1 MENNVVSVMLWG
13 EEVGKLYWDE
23 RSKRAVFNYHQDFI
37 KKGVEIAPLTAS
49 VKGSAAKGMPILGN
63 SEKIYQGL
71 PPFLADSLPDRW
83 GNMVFDQWTAQ
94 NHIPKRKLT
103 PVDKLSF
110 IGKRGMGAFEFIPA
124 TPGLESSSTLQIESL
139 YQLARR
145 IFEEREEISVQD
157 DEALQLQ
164 SIYEVGTSAGGQ
176 HPKAIIAINETT
188 HDIRSGQ
195 VPLPEGYTYYILKF
209 AEGDDFP
216 FTQMEMVY
224 YEMAKEAGITMMPS
238 RLIQIEGKH
247 HFLTERYD
255 RINGEK
261 IHTQTLAAMNPDATS
276 YEDLFE
282 VCRKLSIPA
291 SEQSELYRR
300 MVFNVM
306 GGNVDDHIKNFSFL
320 MERNGTWHITPAY
333 DMTFTTNLD
342 GAAYENVHSMNITG
356 KDNGITEDDLL
367 LFARQNGIK
376 NAKRIIEEVSLA
388 ISHFYDYATNH
399 QIDDYWKDR
408 IEEHLSGLVSPTI
421 GETMKHYLPTIVEPY
436 ETENGFLVSEINIIE
451 NTRHDFRIEAVI
463 NGKRQKYIAGRKS
476 DLAVE
481 IIAKGR
487 NKMTVENKKELV
499 ERLLLPLA
507 KDKSRQIATL
517 LFVINIILMFNIA
530 KSVYPHLSNTVK
542 YLPAQSTL

>member
-23 RSKRAVFNYHQDFI
+23 RNKRAVFNYHPDFI

-49 VKGSAAKGMPILGN
+49 VKGPAAKGMPILGN
-63 SEKIYQGL
+63 KEKTYQGL

-83 GNMVFDQWTAQ
+83 GNMVFDQWAAQ

-110 IGKRGMGAFEFIPA
+110 IGKRGMGAFEFIPP

-164 SIYEVGTSAGGQ
+164 SIYEIGTSAGGQ

-282 VCRKLSIPA
+282 VCRKLNIPA

-300 MVFNVM
+300 TVFNIM

-342 GAAYENVHSMNITG
+342 GAAYENAHSMSIAG
-356 KDNGITEDDLL
+356 KDNDITEDDLMQ
-367 LFARQNGIK
+367 FAKQNGIK

-408 IEEHLSGLVSPTI
+408 IEEHLSGLVSPII
-421 GETMKHYLPTIVEPY
+421 GKTMKHYLPTIVEPY
-436 ETENGFLVSEINIIE
+436 ETEDGFLVSEINIIE
-451 NTRHDFRIEAVI
+451 NTRHDFRIEAFI

-476 DLAVE
+476 DLAAEV
-481 IIAKGR
+481 IAKGR
-487 NKMTVENKKELV
+487 NKMPVENKKELV

-507 KDKSRQIATL
+507 RR
-517 LFVINIILMFNIA
+517 
-530 KSVYPHLSNTVK
+530 
-542 YLPAQSTL
+542 

>member
-23 RSKRAVFNYHQDFI
+23 RSKRAVFNYHPDFI

-63 SEKIYQGL
+63 REKIYQGL

-83 GNMVFDQWTAQ
+83 GNMVFDQWAAQ

-164 SIYEVGTSAGGQ
+164 SIYEIGTSAGGQ

-224 YEMAKEAGITMMPS
+224 YELAKEAGITMMPS

-261 IHTQTLAAMNPDATS
+261 THPQTLAAMNPDATS

-342 GAAYENVHSMNITG
+342 GAAYENVHSMNISG

-367 LFARQNGIK
+367 QFARQNGIK

-388 ISHFYDYATNH
+388 ISHFYDYATNY
-399 QIDDYWKDR
+399 QIDEYWKDR
-408 IEEHLSGLVSPTI
+408 IEEHLSGLASPLI

-436 ETENGFLVSEINIIE
+436 ETEDGFLVSEINIIE

-476 DLAVE
+476 DLAAE

-487 NKMTVENKKELV
+487 NKMTAENKKELL

-507 KDKSRQIATL
+507 RRR
-517 LFVINIILMFNIA
+517 
-530 KSVYPHLSNTVK
+530 
-542 YLPAQSTL
+542 

>member
-1 MENNVVSVMLWG
+1 MENNIVSVMLWG

-23 RSKRAVFNYHQDFI
+23 RGKRSVFNYHPDFI
-37 KKGVEIAPLTAS
+37 KKGLEIAPLTAS
-49 VKGSAAKGMPILGN
+49 IKGSAAKGMPMLGN
-63 SEKIYQGL
+63 REKIYQGL

-83 GNMVFDQWTAQ
+83 GNMVFDQWAAQ
-94 NHIPKRKLT
+94 NHIPKRRLT

-110 IGKRGMGAFEFIPA
+110 IGKRGMGAFEFVPA
-124 TPGLESSSTLQIESL
+124 TPGLDSSSVLQIDSL

-157 DEALQLQ
+157 DEALHLQ

-255 RINGEK
+255 RVNGEK
-261 IHTQTLAAMNPDATS
+261 AHIQTLAAMNPDATS

-282 VCRKLSIPA
+282 VCRKLNIPA

-300 MVFNVM
+300 AVFNIM

-320 MERNGTWHITPAY
+320 MERNGIWHITPAY

-342 GAAYENVHSMNITG
+342 GAAYENVHSMSIAG

-367 LFARQNGIK
+367 RFAKLNGIK
-376 NAKRIIEEVSLA
+376 NAKKIVEAVGLA

-399 QIDDYWKDR
+399 RIDDYWKDR
-408 IEEHLSGLVSPTI
+408 IEEHLSGLVSSGI
-421 GETMKHYLPTIVEPY
+421 GETMKHYLPTIIEPY
-436 ETENGFLVSEINIIE
+436 ETEDGFQVSEINIIE
-451 NTRHDFRIEAVI
+451 NTKHDFRIEAVI
-463 NGKRQKYIAGRKS
+463 NGKRRKYIAGRKS
-476 DLAVE
+476 DLAAE
-481 IIAKGR
+481 IITKGR
-487 NKMTVENKKELV
+487 NKMVVENKKELV
-499 ERLLLPLA
+499 ERLLLPF
-507 KDKSRQIATL
+507 KR
-517 LFVINIILMFNIA
+517 
-530 KSVYPHLSNTVK
+530 
-542 YLPAQSTL
+542 

>member
-1 MENNVVSVMLWG
+1 MENNIISVMLWG

-23 RSKRAVFNYHQDFI
+23 RSKKAVFNYHPNFI
-37 KKGVEIAPLTAS
+37 KKGLEIAPLTAS
-49 VKGSAAKGMPILGN
+49 VKGPAAKGMPILGN
-63 SEKIYQGL
+63 KEKIYQGL

-83 GNMVFDQWTAQ
+83 GNMVFDQWAAQ
-94 NHIPKRKLT
+94 NHISKRGLT

-124 TPGLESSSTLQIESL
+124 TPGLESSSTLQIDSL

-145 IFEEREEISVQD
+145 IFEEREGISVQD
-157 DEALQLQ
+157 DETLRLQ
-164 SIYEVGTSAGGQ
+164 SIYEAGTSAGGQ

-195 VPLPEGYTYYILKF
+195 VSLPEGYTYYILKF

-216 FTQMEMVY
+216 FTQMEIVY
-224 YEMAKEAGITMMPS
+224 YEMAKKAGITMMPS

-255 RINGEK
+255 RVNGEK

-282 VCRKLSIPA
+282 VCRKLNIPA
-291 SEQSELYRR
+291 NEQSELYRR
-300 MVFNVM
+300 TVFNIM

-320 MERNGTWHITPAY
+320 MEKNGTWHITPAY

-342 GAAYENVHSMNITG
+342 GAAYENIHSMSISG
-356 KDNGITEDDLL
+356 KNDGITEDDLL
-367 LFARQNGIK
+367 LFAKLNGIK
-376 NAKRIIEEVSLA
+376 NAKKIIEEVSLA
-388 ISHFYDYATNH
+388 ISHFYNYATNY

-408 IEEHLSGLVSPTI
+408 IESHLSGLVLPNI

-436 ETENGFLVSEINIIE
+436 EAEHGFLVTKIDITE

-476 DLAVE
+476 DLAAE
-481 IIAKGR
+481 IITKGR
-487 NKMTVENKKELV
+487 NKMAAENKKELV
-499 ERLLLPLA
+499 QRLLLPLA
-507 KDKSRQIATL
+507 KREFTPKDS
-517 LFVINIILMFNIA
+517 
-530 KSVYPHLSNTVK
+530 
-542 YLPAQSTL
+542 

>member
-1 MENNVVSVMLWG
+1 MTTNHITQAMANPEIIVELGRRFKEYRLTYRLTQKEAAEKAGVSLITLRQFENGKAYNINMGNFLALLRVVDCLEQMDDLMPEIPVSAYTMERIMNKKPKRIRHGNNVVSVMLWG

-23 RSKRAVFNYHQDFI
+23 RNKRAVFNYHPDFI

-49 VKGSAAKGMPILGN
+49 VKGPAAKGMPILGN
-63 SEKIYQGL
+63 KEKTYQGL

-83 GNMVFDQWTAQ
+83 GNMVFDQWAAQ

-164 SIYEVGTSAGGQ
+164 SIYEIGTSAGGQ

-282 VCRKLSIPA
+282 VCRKLNIPA

-300 MVFNVM
+300 TVFNIM

-342 GAAYENVHSMNITG
+342 GAAYENAHSMSIAG
-356 KDNGITEDDLL
+356 KDNDITEDDLMQ
-367 LFARQNGIK
+367 FAKQNGIK
-376 NAKRIIEEVSLA
+376 NAK
-388 ISHFYDYATNH
+388 
-399 QIDDYWKDR
+399 
-408 IEEHLSGLVSPTI
+408 G
-421 GETMKHYLPTIVEPY
+421 
-436 ETENGFLVSEINIIE
+436 
-451 NTRHDFRIEAVI
+451 
-463 NGKRQKYIAGRKS
+463 
-476 DLAVE
+476 
-481 IIAKGR
+481 
-487 NKMTVENKKELV
+487 
-499 ERLLLPLA
+499 
-507 KDKSRQIATL
+507 
-517 LFVINIILMFNIA
+517 
-530 KSVYPHLSNTVK
+530 
-542 YLPAQSTL
+542 

>member
-1 MENNVVSVMLWG
+1 MLWG
-13 EEVGKLYWDE
+13 EEVGKLYWEE
-23 RSKRAVFNYHQDFI
+23 RSKKAIFNYHPDFI
-37 KKGVEIAPLTAS
+37 NKGVEIAPLTAS
-49 VKGSAAKGMPILGN
+49 VKGPAAKGMPISGN
-63 SEKIYQGL
+63 KEKIYQGL

-83 GNMVFDQWTAQ
+83 GNMVFDQWAAQ
-94 NHIPKRKLT
+94 NHISKRGLT

-110 IGKRGMGAFEFIPA
+110 IGKRGMGAFEFVPA
-124 TPGLESSSTLQIESL
+124 TPGLESSSTLQIDSL

-157 DEALQLQ
+157 DETLHLQ

-255 RINGEK
+255 RVNGEK

-282 VCRKLSIPA
+282 VCRKLNISA
-291 SEQSELYRR
+291 NEQSELYRR
-300 MVFNVM
+300 TVFNIM

-320 MERNGTWHITPAY
+320 MEKNGTWHITPAY
-333 DMTFTTNLD
+333 DMTFTINLD
-342 GAAYENVHSMNITG
+342 GTTYENTHSMSISG
-356 KDNGITEDDLL
+356 KNDGIKEEDLL
-367 LFARQNGIK
+367 LFAKLNSIK
-376 NAKRIIEEVSLA
+376 NAKKITEEVSLA
-388 ISHFYDYATNH
+388 ISHFHNCATNY

-408 IEEHLSGLVSPTI
+408 IEQHLSGLVPPKI
-421 GETMKHYLPTIVEPY
+421 GETMNHYLPTIVEPY
-436 ETENGFLVSEINIIE
+436 EAEDGFWVTAIDISE

-463 NGKRQKYIAGRKS
+463 NGIRQKYIAGRKS
-476 DLAVE
+476 DLAAE
-481 IIAKGR
+481 IITKGR
-487 NKMTVENKKELV
+487 NKMAAENKKELV
-499 ERLLLPLA
+499 QRLLLPLA
-507 KDKSRQIATL
+507 KKEFTQKS
-517 LFVINIILMFNIA
+517 
-530 KSVYPHLSNTVK
+530 S
-542 YLPAQSTL
+542 

>member
-1 MENNVVSVMLWG
+1 
-13 EEVGKLYWDE
+13 
-23 RSKRAVFNYHQDFI
+23 
-37 KKGVEIAPLTAS
+37 
-49 VKGSAAKGMPILGN
+49 
-63 SEKIYQGL
+63 
-71 PPFLADSLPDRW
+71 
-83 GNMVFDQWTAQ
+83 MVFDQWAAQ

-164 SIYEVGTSAGGQ
+164 SIYEIGTSAGGQ

-282 VCRKLSIPA
+282 VCRKLNIPA

-300 MVFNVM
+300 TVFNIM
-306 GGNVDDHIKNFSFL
+306 GGNVDDPS
-320 MERNGTWHITPAY
+320 
-333 DMTFTTNLD
+333 
-342 GAAYENVHSMNITG
+342 
-356 KDNGITEDDLL
+356 
-367 LFARQNGIK
+367 
-376 NAKRIIEEVSLA
+376 RISL
-388 ISHFYDYATNH
+388 S
-399 QIDDYWKDR
+399 
-408 IEEHLSGLVSPTI
+408 
-421 GETMKHYLPTIVEPY
+421 
-436 ETENGFLVSEINIIE
+436 
-451 NTRHDFRIEAVI
+451 
-463 NGKRQKYIAGRKS
+463 
-476 DLAVE
+476 
-481 IIAKGR
+481 
-487 NKMTVENKKELV
+487 
-499 ERLLLPLA
+499 
-507 KDKSRQIATL
+507 
-517 LFVINIILMFNIA
+517 
-530 KSVYPHLSNTVK
+530 
-542 YLPAQSTL
+542 

>member
-1 MENNVVSVMLWG
+1 MENNIVSVMLWG

-23 RSKRAVFNYHQDFI
+23 RSKRAVFNYHPDFI
-37 KKGVEIAPLTAS
+37 KKRLEIAPLTAS
-49 VKGSAAKGMPILGN
+49 AKGSAAKGMPILGN
-63 SEKIYQGL
+63 RDKLYQGL

-83 GNMVFDQWTAQ
+83 GNMVFDQWATQ
-94 NHIPKRKLT
+94 NHVSKRKLT

-124 TPGLESSSTLQIESL
+124 TPGLESSSTLQIDCL

-145 IFEEREEISVQD
+145 IFEERKELSVQD
-157 DEALQLQ
+157 DETLHLQ

-176 HPKAIIAINETT
+176 HPKAIIAINEMT

-195 VPLPEGYTYYILKF
+195 VPLPEDYTYYILKF
-209 AEGDDFP
+209 AKGDDFP

-224 YEMAKEAGITMMPS
+224 YEMVQETGITMMPS
-238 RLIQIEGKH
+238 RLIRIEGKH

-255 RINGEK
+255 RVNGEK

-282 VCRKLSIPA
+282 VCRKLNISA
-291 SEQSELYRR
+291 GEQTELYRR
-300 MVFNVM
+300 MVFNIM

-320 MERNGTWHITPAY
+320 MEKDGTWHITPAY
-333 DMTFTTNLD
+333 DITFTTNLD
-342 GAAYENVHSMNITG
+342 GVAYENVHSMSIAG
-356 KDNGITEDDLL
+356 KDEGIMENDLL
-367 LFARQNGIK
+367 QFAKLNGIK
-376 NAKRIIEEVSLA
+376 NAKKIIEEISLA
-388 ISHFYDYATNH
+388 ISHFYNHATTY

-408 IEEHLSGLVSPTI
+408 IEQYLSGLVPPAI
-421 GETMKHYLPTIVEPY
+421 GETMNHHLPTIAEAY
-436 ETENGFLVSEINIIE
+436 ETEDGFQISEINIIE

-463 NGKRQKYIAGRKS
+463 NEKKQKYIAGRKS
-476 DLAVE
+476 DLAAE

-487 NKMTVENKKELV
+487 NKMTVENKKELA

-507 KDKSRQIATL
+507 RREMS
-517 LFVINIILMFNIA
+517 
-530 KSVYPHLSNTVK
+530 
-542 YLPAQSTL
+542 